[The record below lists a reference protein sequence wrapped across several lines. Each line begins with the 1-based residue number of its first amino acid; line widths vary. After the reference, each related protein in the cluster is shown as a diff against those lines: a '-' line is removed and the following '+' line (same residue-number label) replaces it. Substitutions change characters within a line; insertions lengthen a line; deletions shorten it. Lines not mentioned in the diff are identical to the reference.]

1 MLPFSPILPSPPTLS
16 GGPTLSFSRTQAQLY
31 DEERRLRLL
40 AENQV
45 RSLIGVLT
53 ELALVLVPEPVE
65 ARRRDDPSAF
75 RRMEAKEWQTFF
87 REELARK
94 AQKPTWVQSSTQ
106 EPSAPSRQPV
116 EEAEPTP
123 QPEDPEPPTQD
134 PPAPTPLTA
143 PTLTATFHPPT
154 YTPIP
159 LPPKAPKPYSWKG
172 DAWHRR
178 ILILSVVAT
187 TGWAMRLEMLAAVS
201 KAEGIGSS
209 AGSLKRMVGKLV
221 SEGYL
226 HHESAQLGE
235 STLALHWLTD
245 TGKRL
250 VESVGIV
257 PIASEWEELLTL
269 HGGERQL
276 GHAVH
281 CLSASHQA
289 RQHGYATQVCPPVAS
304 SAAPD
309 LLLVKGDERIYLEV
323 EAESGEPER
332 RMIKW
337 RNQAALQ
344 GFVALCAPTPE
355 VRSRLVAEA
364 IAAKTKGMATDLKTG
379 RENGGEYWVERW

>member
-16 GGPTLSFSRTQAQLY
+16 GGPTLSFSRTQGQLY

-40 AENQV
+40 AESQV

-94 AQKPTWVQSSTQ
+94 AQKPDWVLSSTK
-106 EPSAPSRQPV
+106 EPSAPV
-116 EEAEPTP
+116 EEAEPTSE
-123 QPEDPEPPTQD
+123 PEDPEPPKQD

-143 PTLTATFHPPT
+143 PRLTAAFHPPT

-159 LPPKAPKPYSWKG
+159 LPSKAPKPYSWKG

-178 ILILSVVAT
+178 ILILAVFAT

-226 HHESAQLGE
+226 HHESAQLGD
-235 STLALHWLTD
+235 TKLALHWLTD

-257 PIASEWEELLTL
+257 PIPSEWEELLAL

-276 GHAVH
+276 GHATH

-289 RQHGYATQVCPPVAS
+289 RQHGYATQVCPPVVG

-355 VRSRLVAEA
+355 MRSRLVAEA

-379 RENGGEYWVERW
+379 REKGGEYWVEKW

>member
-1 MLPFSPILPSPPTLS
+1 M
-16 GGPTLSFSRTQAQLY
+16 SFSRTQGQLY

-40 AENQV
+40 AESQV

-94 AQKPTWVQSSTQ
+94 AQKPAWVQSSTQ
-106 EPSAPSRQPV
+106 EPSAKELSAKEPSAVVSLEQPPSP
-116 EEAEPTP
+116 EPDDSEPQTPNSSP
-123 QPEDPEPPTQD
+123 QPKTPE
-134 PPAPTPLTA
+134 LTA
-143 PTLTATFHPPT
+143 PGFLHPVT

-159 LPPKAPKPYSWKG
+159 LPSKAPKPYSWKG

-178 ILILSVVAT
+178 ILILAVFAT

-226 HHESAQLGE
+226 HHESARLGE

-257 PIASEWEELLTL
+257 PISSEWEELLTL

-281 CLSASHQA
+281 CLTASHQA
-289 RQHGYATQVCPPVAS
+289 RQHGYATQVCPPVAG

-355 VRSRLVAEA
+355 MRSRLVAEA

-379 RENGGEYWVERW
+379 REKGDEYWVERW